1 MNITQ
6 IEETVKKL
14 VSDVINSSVNKD
26 QFIYELM
33 AAYGHRKT
41 TVSRIKSGERNLAK
55 VAGEV
60 RAKRHIYFKHS
71 DSNKVFSDI
80 DDMKKEPSVT
90 REKIR
95 FIIATDFSQFVAVDT
110 RTHDT
115 LDIEFSEIGKHFD
128 FFLPWAGMEKA
139 VYQGDNPAD
148 VKAAEKMAKLF
159 DLIKVDNF
167 NEENKNDTAALH
179 SLNVFL
185 TRLLFCFFAEDTGI
199 FRNNQFSSV
208 LESHTKADGSDVDI
222 YLNRLFEVLD
232 TSKDNRHDLPDYLAK
247 FEYVN
252 GGLFADAIAS
262 PKFSTKSRRM
272 LIECGS
278 ELDWSGINPDI
289 FGSMIQAVVH
299 PDQRGGMG
307 MHYTSVINIMK
318 VIEPLFL
325 NDLYAELENIA
336 ENIDP
341 KLKPSRLRKLHDRIA
356 NIKLFDPACG
366 SGNFLI
372 IAFKELR
379 KLEMEVIKL
388 RQELVKNGQQ
398 DDFFDEISLDSSFS
412 RIRLSQFYGI
422 ELDDF
427 AHEVAILSLWLAEHQ
442 MNVEFKAEFG
452 DCPPS
457 LPLKAS
463 GGIFHGNALKHNW
476 LVVCPPLATEE
487 VYIIGNPPYI
497 GSKNQNKE
505 QKEDIKQCLKELT
518 NTKALDYIA
527 CWFIKA
533 AQVINDKS
541 AFAFVTTNSLCQGT
555 QVPLLWK
562 IIFDYNVEIF
572 FAYKDFKWK
581 NSAKNNAGVTVSI
594 LGLRKES
601 RTPMKKFIF
610 ENEIRREVTNINP
623 YLIDSDNIL
632 IDKAVTSICD
642 LPKMQ
647 VGNEPYDGGNLIF
660 TDNEKQQFIV
670 RSPTSEKYFKK
681 LVGSNEL
688 LKGTYRWCLWIED
701 DELKEA
707 KKIPEVNAV
716 IDAVRISRESGGMNA
731 RSCAHRPHQFRWV
744 NRSKTNQIVIPLV
757 SSERRPYIPI
767 SFIDKETIIT
777 NLGQVIYDAPIYIFS
792 IISSHIHMTWVRAI
806 TGRLES
812 RIRYSSGISYNTFP
826 LPNISSEKLAQ
837 LEIAALKIIEA
848 RESYSE
854 LNLGDM
860 YDPKKM
866 PDEVRKAHEENDKL
880 VDSLYSSKGF
890 SNDTERLECLFSQY
904 KKITGCQNA

>member
-1 MNITQ
+1 MNVTQ

-14 VSDVINSSVNKD
+14 ASDVLNSSVNKD

-95 FIIATDFSQFVAVDT
+95 FIIATDFNQFVAVDT

-115 LDIEFSEIGKHFD
+115 LDIEFSELGKHFD

-159 DLIKVDNF
+159 DLIKADNF
-167 NEENKNDTAALH
+167 SEKNKNDTAALH

-199 FRNNQFSSV
+199 FTDNQFSGE
-208 LESHTKADGSDVDI
+208 LESHTKADGSDVDS
-222 YLNRLFEVLD
+222 YLNRLFEVLN
-232 TSKDNRHDLPDYLAK
+232 TSKENRHDLPNYLAK

-252 GGLFADAIAS
+252 GGLFADSIAS

-325 NDLYAELENIA
+325 DDLYAELENIA

-356 NIKLFDPACG
+356 NIKIFDPACG

-379 KLEMEVIKL
+379 KLEMEIIKQL
-388 RQELVKNGQQ
+388 QEFKKADYQ
-398 DDFFDEISLDSSFS
+398 DDFFDDVGLDSSFS
-412 RIRLSQFYGI
+412 RIKLSQFYGI

-452 DCPPS
+452 DCEPA
-457 LPLKAS
+457 LPLKES
-463 GGIFHGNALKHNW
+463 GQIVCANALTINW
-476 LVVCPPLATEE
+476 TKVCQLDKNTF
-487 VYIIGNPPYI
+487 ILGNPPYLGYSRQSAI
-497 GSKNQNKE
+497 
-505 QKEDIKQCLKELT
+505 QKEDMEKVFSNSSDFK
-518 NTKALDYIA
+518 KLDYISG
-527 CWFIKA
+527 WFKKA
-533 AQVINDKS
+533 ALYVQQNASK
-541 AFAFVTTNSLCQGT
+541 AAFVTTNSICQGI
-555 QVPLLWK
+555 QVPILWPD
-562 IIFDYNVEIF
+562 ILNECEIN
-572 FAYKDFKWK
+572 FAFTSFKWQ
-581 NSAKNNAGVTVSI
+581 NNAKANAAVYVVI
-594 LGLRKES
+594 IGLRKISEGEKYLYTDGL
-601 RTPMKKFIF
+601 RTRVK
-610 ENEIRREVTNINP
+610 NING
-623 YLIDSDNIL
+623 YLKPADNIYVRSL
-632 IDKAVTSICD
+632 PKSISG
-642 LPKMQ
+642 LPKMLS
-647 VGNEPYDGGNLIF
+647 GLKAGDDGNLILSEE
-660 TDNEKQQFIV
+660 EK
-670 RSPTSEKYFKK
+670 
-681 LVGSNEL
+681 NEL
-688 LKGTYRWCLWIED
+688 LSSYPEANRFIKRYIGASDFMNSVKRYCIWVND
-701 DELKEA
+701 DEKKEA
-707 KKIPEVNAV
+707 YKIP
-716 IDAVRISRESGGMNA
+716 D
-731 RSCAHRPHQFRWV
+731 FRTRFE
-744 NRSKTNQIVIPLV
+744 NLKYFRLNSKKAATQKKADKPYAFDETNLANSDSIMVPQTG
-757 SSERRPYIPI
+757 SERRNHLPI
-767 SFIDKETIIT
+767 GFLDANNVIS
-777 NLGQVIYDAPIYIFS
+777 NGARVIYDAEPWMFGIL
-792 IISSHIHMTWVRAI
+792 SSHMHMVWIKAVA
-806 TGRLES
+806 GRLKMDMQ
-812 RIRYSSGISYNTFP
+812 YSNTLCYNTFP
-826 LPNISSEKLAQ
+826 IPEVTAAFKDKLTETVVGI
-837 LEIAALKIIEA
+837 LSA
-848 RESYSE
+848 RENHSDKKLVE
-854 LNLGDM
+854 L
-860 YDPKKM
+860 YDPDKM
-866 PDEVRKAHEENDKL
+866 PFDLKEAHLKNDAIVEQLFQSQLFEND
-880 VDSLYSSKGF
+880 
-890 SNDTERLECLFSQY
+890 EQRLECLFTLYS
-904 KKITGCQNA
+904 KMTGSKNA

>member
-1 MNITQ
+1 MNVTQ

-14 VSDVINSSVNKD
+14 ASDVLNSSVNKD

-55 VAGEV
+55 GAGEV

-95 FIIATDFSQFVAVDT
+95 FIIATDFNQFVAVDT

-115 LDIEFSEIGKHFD
+115 LDIEFVELGKHFD

-159 DLIKVDNF
+159 DLIKADNF

-199 FRNNQFSSV
+199 FTDNQFSSE
-208 LESHTKADGSDVDI
+208 LESHTKADGSDVDS
-222 YLNRLFEVLD
+222 YLNRLFKVLN
-232 TSKDNRHDLPDYLAK
+232 TSKENRHDLPDYLAK

-278 ELDWSGINPDI
+278 ELDWSDINPDI

-325 NDLYAELENIA
+325 DDLYAELENIT

-341 KLKPSRLRKLHDRIA
+341 KLRPSRLRKLHDRIT
-356 NIKLFDPACG
+356 NIKIFDPACG

-379 KLEMEVIKL
+379 KLEMEIIKL
-388 RQELVKNGQQ
+388 RQELMRNSQQ
-398 DDFFDEISLDSSFS
+398 DDFFDEVSLDSSFS

-442 MNVEFKAEFG
+442 MNVEFKSEFG
-452 DCPPS
+452 HCDAT
-457 LPLKAS
+457 LPLHER
-463 GGIFHGNALKHNW
+463 GNIVHGNACTKDWNT
-476 LVVCPPLATEE
+476 VCPNDGSEL
-487 VYIIGNPPYI
+487 YICGNPPYA
-497 GSKNQNKE
+497 GQRNQIE
-505 QKEDIKQCLKELT
+505 QHKLDLEVVFKGLNDYKKM
-518 NTKALDYIA
+518 DYIS
-527 CWFIKA
+527 CWFYKASLYIKGS
-533 AQVINDKS
+533 QLVS
-541 AFAFVTTNSLCQGT
+541 FVTTNSICQGT
-555 QVPLLWK
+555 QVNMLWPK
-562 IIFDYNVEIF
+562 LYKNGVDIY
-572 FAYKDFKWK
+572 FAYAPFKWA
-581 NSAKNNAGVTVSI
+581 NNAKDKAGVTCTI
-594 LGLRKES
+594 IGLGKRGINKN
-601 RTPMKKFIF
+601 KFIYSDLF
-610 ENEIRREVTNINP
+610 KEKVENINA
-623 YLIDSDNIL
+623 YLVNGENL
-632 IDKAVTSICD
+632 IIEKRNNPISD

-647 VGNEPYDGGNLIF
+647 GGNQPREGGFLML
-660 TDNEKQQFIV
+660 DNEEKDDIVSKDKKINNFI
-670 RSPTSEKYFKK
+670 RP
-681 LVGSNEL
+681 LMGSNEFI
-688 LKGTYRWCLWIED
+688 KGIKRWAIWIT
-701 DELKEA
+701 DESLEEA
-707 KKIPEVNAV
+707 KMIPELNNR
-716 IDAVRISRESGGMNA
+716 IESVRSHRETGNSVE
-731 RSCAHRPHQFRWV
+731 RSFKNVPHKFVTTKAGKNHQF
-744 NRSKTNQIVIPLV
+744 IIPIV
-757 SSERRPYIPI
+757 SSEKRDYIPMG
-767 SFIDKETIIT
+767 
-777 NLGQVIYDAPIYIFS
+777 LLDAEVVVTSKAFSVFDQPIYILGLLLS
-792 IISSHIHMTWVRAI
+792 RMHVQWVKAVS
-806 TGRLES
+806 GRLGTGIS
-812 RIRYSSGISYNTFP
+812 YSSQICYNTFP
-826 LPNISSEKLAQ
+826 VPEIT
-837 LEIAALKIIEA
+837 LERQEQITESVLEVLSA
-848 RESYSE
+848 RELFPQYNLAKLYSNE
-854 LNLGDM
+854 S
-860 YDPKKM
+860 M
-866 PDEVRKAHEENDKL
+866 PDELRKAHQKLDYEVELSYSNKPFLSDADRLSFLFDLYKEMIGDK
-880 VDSLYSSKGF
+880 
-890 SNDTERLECLFSQY
+890 
-904 KKITGCQNA
+904 NA